1 MKLTLAE
8 AKEKMAE
15 NQGNLSL
22 NCSGYTELPAG
33 LIVDNWLELRC
44 TRITKLPD
52 GLLVGG
58 GIDLSK
64 SLITELPDNLVV
76 GGGLDLSDTQITK
89 LPDNLTVGTWIN
101 LSGTK
106 ITELPDTL
114 TLGGPPNFII
124 GGPIRG
130 FHGDTSHVK
139 YLKNGEYAPGRY
151 LYADYVLTHVGR
163 KKRFQNYD
171 YYVGKIPGH
180 NVICDGTYYA
190 HCSCIRNGTRD
201 LSFKH
206 AENRGADQYRNIS
219 LDKQIPT
226 DELVTMY
233 RVITGACLQG
243 TELFLRSLGNLKD
256 SYTIQ
261 EAAELTAGQY
271 GNEEFKCFFGM

>member
-33 LIVDNWLELRC
+33 LSVDNWLELRC

-76 GGGLDLSDTQITK
+76 GRGLDLSDTQITK

-124 GGPIRG
+124 GGPIHG
-130 FHGDTSHVK
+130 FHSDTSHFK
-139 YLKNGEYAPGRY
+139 YLKNGEYVPGRY

-171 YYVGKIPGH
+171 YYVGKIPG
-180 NVICDGTYYA
+180 NDVIYDGTYYA
-190 HCSCIRNGTRD
+190 HCSNICDGMRELT
-201 LSFKH
+201 FKH
-206 AENRGADQYRNIS
+206 AEDRGADQYRNIS

-233 RVITGACLQG
+233 RIITGACQQG
-243 TELFLRSLGNLKD
+243 TDQFLRSLGNLKD

-261 EAAELTAGQY
+261 EAVELTAGQY